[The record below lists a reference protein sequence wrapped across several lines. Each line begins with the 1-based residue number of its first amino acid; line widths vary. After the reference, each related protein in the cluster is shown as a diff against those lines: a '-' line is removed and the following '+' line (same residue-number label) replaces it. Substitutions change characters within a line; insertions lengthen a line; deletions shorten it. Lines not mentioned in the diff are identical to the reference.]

1 VQGDARTYSFAAAIS
16 SNDDKPNWNE
26 LFILARMI
34 TKACHHINRVVYIL
48 VIIKVYRSSHYIYF

>member
-48 VIIKVYRSSHYIYF
+48 VIIKN

>member
-1 VQGDARTYSFAAAIS
+1 MQGDARTYSFAAAIS